1 MAEEKGVNK
10 RTEKEINSKKE
21 KKNSL
26 AHKELEV
33 INKQNWIRNRDLE
46 HVTIEIYIND
56 RCFKLRN
63 NPYRKK
69 KIHFNHPNSFK
80 F

>member
-1 MAEEKGVNK
+1 MAEEIGVNK

-33 INKQNWIRNRDLE
+33 INEQNWIRNRDLGL
-46 HVTIEIYIND
+46 VTIKIYIND
-56 RCFKLRN
+56 RGFKLRN
-63 NPYRKK
+63 NPYR
-69 KIHFNHPNSFK
+69 FNKRTKGKPQL
-80 F
+80 

>member
-1 MAEEKGVNK
+1 MAEEMGVNK

-46 HVTIEIYIND
+46 LVTIEIYIND
-56 RCFKLRN
+56 RQRFQT
-63 NPYRKK
+63 KK
-69 KIHFNHPNSFK
+69 QPIQVQ
-80 F
+80 

>member
-1 MAEEKGVNK
+1 
-10 RTEKEINSKKE
+10 
-21 KKNSL
+21 
-26 AHKELEV
+26 V

-69 KIHFNHPNSFK
+69 KIHFNHPNSSK